1 MHLGQYDPDYI
12 VEQRKKNY
20 VIHTIHTYISA
31 RNSMAYDMCGECA
44 NVYADVCLLC
54 FKRAKCISGRKNCH
68 AMSFNPRTRKMQ
80 IWLL

>member
-44 NVYADVCLLC
+44 NVYADVCL
-54 FKRAKCISGRKNCH
+54 FV
-68 AMSFNPRTRKMQ
+68 F
-80 IWLL
+80 